1 MNLEEKKIML
11 ENIINE
17 ISLKGHDNH
26 LLQQLIKCYLD
37 IYLAKDYQILGDYI
51 DMFQSNVEIAC
62 SNFFGQIIKTGKG
75 TAAEDDSLGSRFTN
89 GFRASLVHNVIKKN
103 ESLKQIYT
111 SLGVLDNT
119 KEHEYAQFWWNNVV
133 NALTDFDFE
142 HLCQIVPNGNLTNG
156 SLQMYSIREN
166 DLITLLMEKKI
177 SPENYSI
184 DYGTIYG
191 GEILII
197 DNTIDDIFRK
207 KIKEQKQKGLYINY
221 LQ

>member
-1 MNLEEKKIML
+1 MLL

-17 ISLKGHDNH
+17 ISHKGHDNH
-26 LLQQLIKCYLD
+26 LLQQLIRCYLD

-51 DMFQSNVEIAC
+51 DVFQSTNEILC

-89 GFRASLVHNVIKKN
+89 GSRASLVHNVIKKN

-111 SLGVLDNT
+111 SLGVLDNAQ
-119 KEHEYAQFWWNNVV
+119 EHECAQFWWNNVV

-142 HLCQIVPNGNLTNG
+142 HLCQIAPNGNLTNG
-156 SLQMYSIREN
+156 SLQMYFIREN
-166 DLITLLMEKKI
+166 DLKILLMEKKFTK
-177 SPENYSI
+177 ENYSI

-191 GEILII
+191 GKILIAGN
-197 DNTIDDIFRK
+197 DADDRT
-207 KIKEQKQKGLYINY
+207 IKEI
-221 LQ
+221 